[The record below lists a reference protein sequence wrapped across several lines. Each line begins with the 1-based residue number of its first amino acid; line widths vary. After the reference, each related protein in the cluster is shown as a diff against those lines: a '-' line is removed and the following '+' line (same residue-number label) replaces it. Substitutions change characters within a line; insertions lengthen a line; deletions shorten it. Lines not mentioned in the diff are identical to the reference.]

1 MASEGRKKPIAKS
14 SEKNVVMQ
22 IMIPKLESSR
32 MSQGMRQTDEPN
44 DVTKPD
50 RMLWPTCSTALCRR
64 PARSECC
71 EWQ

>member
-1 MASEGRKKPIAKS
+1 MMASEGRKKPIAKS

-50 RMLWPTCSTALCRR
+50 RML
-64 PARSECC
+64 
-71 EWQ
+71 